1 MRVGITE
8 NPPWTVLT
16 EESGTLQG
24 DPTGVEPAL
33 LLRLAEQLDARIEWT
48 EGSEN
53 EVFTALEELEVDVV
67 IGGLHADSPYSAH
80 ATLTT
85 EYYKDHVMAV
95 PFGEN
100 GWLVTLEEFLVSDP
114 ALVERLLLR
123 DVTES

>member
-8 NPPWTVLT
+8 SPPWTVLDG
-16 EESGTLQG
+16 EPS
-24 DPTGVEPAL
+24 GVEVDL
-33 LLRLAEQLDARIEWT
+33 IERFAEELDASIEWT
-48 EGSEN
+48 EGSEY
-53 EVFTALEELEVDVV
+53 EVFTALEERSVDVV
-67 IGGLHADSPYSAH
+67 IGGIRADNPYSAH

-114 ALVERLLLR
+114 ALVERLVLR
-123 DVTES
+123 DEGGS